1 MFYVKGV
8 NKAEEYNICEVFTRD
23 KFFYK
28 NSIIRIVGWET
39 PISVIYRDG
48 DKIKIRF
55 KKELDRYAEGFV
67 DDAFISESDY
77 NCWVSYDFALEQY
90 NSEYPARRLEY
101 AIKQYKKSVSSFNP
115 VKLLPHELTEI
126 LAGDD
131 LFPEVYPKQ
140 VDMSNNA
147 FCNWLPVDVDSVIV
161 DFANCKNISGDEVVL
176 FTAMGEKRFGQ
187 IGYDGRFYMIGYNYS
202 HGVYDIS
209 SGVKAVS
216 SPKWFIDKTSYGMFC
231 KFFKSYVLVSG
242 NECYDYTGNFL
253 EDETRHHQNVST
265 MNSVIHQLCNSQIE
279 PPLDTPYATIVI
291 PERFLTFNVNDVERV
306 VVPHLASCKALN
318 ERTWERFK
326 ILAQL
331 FKSVGLE
338 KDFGKA
344 FSNVVTLNRHTVYG
358 GSRRNALGETLL
370 KNLKKLHKEIGSV
383 KMSVVLQDAISL
395 KKHIARINGATV
407 IDYIVSTQDFNT
419 LNKGKVPAVLKK
431 DEKWNSLEPGTL
443 VVFSCE
449 EGEKLCVVT
458 TKTKSGTGLNRV

>member
-23 KFFYK
+23 KFFYE
-28 NSIIRIVGWET
+28 NSIRRVAGWET
-39 PISVIYRDG
+39 PVSIIYRDG

-55 KKELDRYAEGFV
+55 KKELDRYAEDFV
-67 DDAFISESDY
+67 DDAFVSESDY
-77 NCWVSYDFALEQY
+77 SCWVSYDFALEQY

-101 AIKQYKKSVSSFNP
+101 AIKQYKESASSFNP
-115 VKLLPHELTEI
+115 VKLLPRELSEI

-161 DFANCKNISGDEVVL
+161 DFANCKNISGDKVVF
-176 FTAMGEKRFGQ
+176 FTAMGEQRFGH
-187 IGYDGRFYMIGYNYS
+187 IGYDGRFYMNGTSYFY
-202 HGVYDIS
+202 GVFDIS
-209 SGVKAVS
+209 NGLKAL
-216 SPKWFIDKTSYGMFC
+216 PTPQWFIDKTSCGMFC
-231 KFFKSYVLVSG
+231 RFFKSYVLVLD
-242 NECYDYTGNFL
+242 NECYDYGGNFL
-253 EDETRHHQNVST
+253 ADETRHHQNVST
-265 MNSVIHQLCNSQIE
+265 MNSVICQLCNNQME
-279 PPLDTPYATIVI
+279 PPLDTPYAAIVI
-291 PERFLTFNVNDVERV
+291 PESFLTFCLDDVERV

-318 ERTWERFK
+318 ERAWERFK

-331 FKSVGLE
+331 FKRVGLE

-383 KMSVVLQDAISL
+383 KMSVVLQDVISL

-407 IDYIVSTQDFNT
+407 IDYVVSTQDFNT
-419 LNKGKVPAVLKK
+419 LNDGKVPAVLKK
-431 DEKWNSLEPGTL
+431 DEIWNSLAPGSL
-443 VVFSCE
+443 AVFSCE
-449 EGEKLCVVT
+449 AGGKLCVVT
-458 TKTKSGTGLNRV
+458 TKTKSGTGLNRG